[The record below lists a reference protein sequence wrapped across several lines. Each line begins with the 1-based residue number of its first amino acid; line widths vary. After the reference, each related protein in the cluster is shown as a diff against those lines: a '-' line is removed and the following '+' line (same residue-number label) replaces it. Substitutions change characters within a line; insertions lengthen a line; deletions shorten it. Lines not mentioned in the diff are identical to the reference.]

1 MPAKVCIDEQIIPFT
16 SRCPVRQF
24 VPGKP
29 NPTGLKVFVLG
40 SPGGLVLDFETYM
53 GKNTF
58 TQVQQMGIGGNA
70 DLCLTETVPR
80 GTLVYFDRYFT
91 TISLLDAPQ
100 ERGLPATGTIQKNRI
115 PKEGH
120 FTADNILSRKPR
132 GS

>member
-1 MPAKVCIDEQIIPFT
+1 M
-16 SRCPVRQF
+16 
-24 VPGKP
+24 
-29 NPTGLKVFVLG
+29 
-40 SPGGLVLDFETYM
+40 LDFETYM

-58 TQVQQMGIGGNA
+58 TQVQHMGIGGNA
-70 DLCLTETVPR
+70 VLRLTETVPR
-80 GTLVYFDRYFT
+80 GTLVYFDWYFT